1 MRSVQPPVPPPSY
14 PRPTPPDLPTPA
26 YPWRGSPGSTVQPS
40 RDGLGGFLDGIFLLP
55 SVGAAQAPAPLDATG
70 PVS

>member
-14 PRPTPPDLPTPA
+14 PRPTPSDLPTHA
-26 YPWRGSPGSTVQPS
+26 YPWRGRTGRTVQPS